1 MAADFRARELLEGA
15 DEQKRHELM
24 QARGPVGP
32 PRKRWLPFL
41 WISLPFDFKDSLFCI
56 LLSLLVGVAVIY
68 RHIFFENPEK
78 KDQKH
83 IIIPMSHRNT
93 DIFGRHGF
101 LRLISHSLPWPLPW
115 PCELAAAGRSYVGVR
130 DGTGVGSA
138 GYGALK
144 R

>member
-101 LRLISHSLPWPLPW
+101 VGTHFPAPSLAIALALRT
-115 PCELAAAGRSYVGVR
+115 GRRRAFVCWSP
-130 DGTGVGSA
+130 
-138 GYGALK
+138 
-144 R
+144 